1 MYIGCAGDL
10 SYGYTGIIDDFRIW
24 NRVLSSNEILSMISD
39 YHHCKVCFRNKNK
52 HCYNCNECNINE
64 LHMTC
69 DKCKICYAK
78 YKTRIFNN
86 IQYYHTLNMHIHCK
100 NCDTVK
106 EKDYYFCSK
115 CKQVSE

>member
-1 MYIGCAGDL
+1 MLLRNGKIIGKDITISCVEKL
-10 SYGYTGIIDDFRIW
+10 PY
-24 NRVLSSNEILSMISD
+24 EILSIISD

-86 IQYYHTLNMHIHCK
+86 MQYYHTLNMHIHCK

>member
-1 MYIGCAGDL
+1 MLLRNGK
-10 SYGYTGIIDDFRIW
+10 IIEEIKDKDI
-24 NRVLSSNEILSMISD
+24 VTKCVEKLPYEILSMIAD
-39 YHHCKVCFRNKNK
+39 YHHCKICFRNKNK

-69 DKCKICYAK
+69 DKCKMCYAK

-100 NCDTVK
+100 ICDTVK

-115 CKQVSE
+115 CKQVTE